1 MLNHSIF
8 CIFHCNR
15 YIFKVVGRNL
25 EILLFRGLVRAAGEA
40 VLPFLG
46 HDFIGSVPAAL
57 CWIAV
62 VPKLFLHGVNKS
74 KFYSGWWPIQDWP
87 KFLGTLG
94 KLWWWHSILYSN
106 QPDVFENTNKHS
118 RKGTVKLVRGL
129 ETEPGAWRR
138 DNWEAIFD
146 HHLQILAGLPYGG
159 WCRAEGQTRTEG
171 FCLLLLPQFITGGRW
186 ICFNLLKLFCQM

>member
-129 ETEPGAWRR
+129 ETKPGEETTERRYLITIFKSLQDCLMGDGAELKVRPEPKGSACCCCPS
-138 DNWEAIFD
+138 
-146 HHLQILAGLPYGG
+146 L
-159 WCRAEGQTRTEG
+159 
-171 FCLLLLPQFITGGRW
+171 
-186 ICFNLLKLFCQM
+186 